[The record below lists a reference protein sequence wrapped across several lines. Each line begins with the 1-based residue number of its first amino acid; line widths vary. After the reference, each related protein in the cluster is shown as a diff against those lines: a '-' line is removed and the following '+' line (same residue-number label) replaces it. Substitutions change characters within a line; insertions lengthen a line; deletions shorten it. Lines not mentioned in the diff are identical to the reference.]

1 MSAAAR
7 SGPGR
12 AGCLAAA
19 LALGGCAAGTGD
31 LGRARPSIW
40 NDNIYP
46 TAGLLS
52 GMARGEQVS
61 LFHLTDD
68 EMELRDR
75 AWRYVMPAYERIWFN
90 RQVQELARTRIIPVS
105 WQTTEPDEYGAA
117 LTGGWFRSEHSL
129 YTRLAE
135 DALADAA
142 LIAPFRKMAHR
153 VVAADRARMQVA
165 RRSPAVSP
173 DAIQQA
179 EARIAENE
187 GLVAWVRE
195 RIRYRIRSYRHAFD
209 NLVVELPSRD
219 AVLAERA
226 IAQLEADARAL
237 DGLIVQRYRPG
248 SMAVLKD

>member
-7 SGPGR
+7 ALCHSFGWL
-12 AGCLAAA
+12 LATVA
-19 LALGGCAAGTGD
+19 LAGCAADTGD

-40 NDNIYP
+40 NDNVYP

-75 AWRYVMPAYERIWFN
+75 AWRYVMPAHERIWFS

-105 WQTTEPDEYGAA
+105 WQSTEPDEYGAA
-117 LTGGWFRSEHSL
+117 LTGGWFRSESSL

-142 LIAPFRKMAHR
+142 LIAPFRKMAQR
-153 VVAADRARMQVA
+153 VVAADKVRLRAA
-165 RRSPAVSP
+165 RQSPAVSP
-173 DAIQQA
+173 AAIEQA
-179 EARIAENE
+179 EARVAENE
-187 GLVAWVRE
+187 GVVAWVRE
-195 RIRYRIRSYRHAFD
+195 RIRYRIQGYRLALV
-209 NLVVELPSRD
+209 NLVVELPSRE

-226 IAQLEADARAL
+226 IAQLEADARAF
-237 DGLIVQRYRPG
+237 DGLIVQRYKLGP
-248 SMAVLKD
+248 MPVLKD

>member
-1 MSAAAR
+1 MSADAR
-7 SGPGR
+7 FGLRR
-12 AGCLAAA
+12 AGCLAAMLT
-19 LALGGCAAGTGD
+19 LAGCAADTGD
-31 LGRARPSIW
+31 LGRARPSLW

-46 TAGLLS
+46 TAGLLA

-75 AWRYVMPAYERIWFN
+75 AWRYLMPAHERIWFN

-142 LIAPFRKMAHR
+142 LIAPFRKMALR
-153 VVAADRARMQVA
+153 VAAADKVRIEVA

-173 DAIQQA
+173 AAIEQA

-209 NLVVELPSRD
+209 NLVVELPSRE
-219 AVLAERA
+219 AVLGERA
-226 IAQLEADARAL
+226 MAQLEADARAFDAL
-237 DGLIVQRYRPG
+237 VKQRYRLGPVP
-248 SMAVLKD
+248 VLKD